1 MINSSQLGGW
11 LSIHEDRTEWT
22 CISNWLM
29 TKYKPSYQKFAIS
42 LREDYISGIFL
53 WHYPDGTTTFPLYEV
68 WAPNHPGG
76 WRMYWRCCLGNLR
89 ENVMLL
95 SSVLLLAMIRDK
107 DIFRKFE
114 NLNYQAMKY
123 KVFQPKYKVPAIQ
136 KM

>member
-68 WAPNHPGG
+68 WAPNHPESASGACVSMQVG
-76 WRMYWRCCLGNLR
+76 DTVDAQNGQWVDGECTGDAVWGIC
-89 ENVMLL
+89 E
-95 SSVLLLAMIRDK
+95 
-107 DIFRKFE
+107 
-114 NLNYQAMKY
+114 
-123 KVFQPKYKVPAIQ
+123 